1 MKVTRLTTEQQL
13 VDLLRECYPN
23 LPGIVVPAVHPRIKA
38 KIDALLDEFRRTEN
52 EPDPTWHAGTGPAT
66 RR

>member
-1 MKVTRLTTEQQL
+1 MKVTKLTTEQQL

-23 LPGIVVPAVHPRIKA
+23 VPGVVVPAVYPRIKV
-38 KIDALLDEFRRTEN
+38 KIDTLLDECREPN
-52 EPDPTWHAGTGPAT
+52 HEPDPTWHAGTGPAT